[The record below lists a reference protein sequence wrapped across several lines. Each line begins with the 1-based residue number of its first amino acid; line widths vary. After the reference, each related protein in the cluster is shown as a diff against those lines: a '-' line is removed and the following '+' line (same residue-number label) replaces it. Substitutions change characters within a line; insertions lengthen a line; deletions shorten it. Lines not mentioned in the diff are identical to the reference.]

1 MDIALLQ
8 EQVAVYRNEEAYKQL
23 FLHFYKGL
31 VRFADTYVR
40 QGEVAEE
47 LVSDAI
53 LKVWTMKEGL
63 LNIHN
68 LKVYLF
74 KSVKNAAINYLVK
87 NRNYIVCDIDNIAPA
102 SFVSYLTPE
111 DIYIGRELKND
122 FAKAISQLPPKCQMA
137 YKLVRE
143 EKFSYKEV
151 AAIMEISE
159 NTVDRHLN
167 IAMRRLADVFK
178 THRGSSAGKF

>member
-1 MDIALLQ
+1 MDITLLQ
-8 EQVAVYRNEEAYKQL
+8 EQIAIFRNEGAYKQL

-31 VRFADTYVR
+31 VRFTDTYVR
-40 QGEVAEE
+40 QNEVAEE
-47 LVSDAI
+47 IVSDAM

-63 LNIHN
+63 LGVHN

-74 KSVKNAAINYLVK
+74 TAVKNAAINYLIK
-87 NRNYIVCDIDNIAPA
+87 NRNYTTWDIDNIAPET
-102 SFVSYLTPE
+102 FVSYLTPE
-111 DIYIGRELKND
+111 QVTISRELKSD
-122 FAKAISQLPPKCQMA
+122 FAKAIRLLPPKCQMV

-143 EKFSYKEV
+143 DSFTYKEV
-151 AAIMEISE
+151 ATIMEISE

-178 THRGSSAGKF
+178 SYRSSTL

>member
-1 MDIALLQ
+1 MDITLLQ
-8 EQVAVYRNEEAYKQL
+8 EQIATFRNEGAYKQL

-40 QGEVAEE
+40 QNEVAEE
-47 LVSDAI
+47 IVSDAM
-53 LKVWTMKEGL
+53 LKVWTMKEAL
-63 LNIHN
+63 LGVRN

-74 KSVKNAAINYLVK
+74 TAVKNAAINYLVK
-87 NRNYIVCDIDNIAPA
+87 NRNYTTWDIDNIAPGT
-102 SFVSYLTPE
+102 FVSYLTPE
-111 DIYIGRELKND
+111 EVTISRELKND
-122 FAKAISQLPPKCQMA
+122 FAKAIRQLPPKCQMV

-143 EKFSYKEV
+143 DSFSYKEV
-151 AAIMEISE
+151 ATIMEISE

-178 THRGSSAGKF
+178 SYRSNIC